1 VKIVEGGDGVRS
13 CAFGLCMINGKLVLF
28 ICVDFCACFDLG
40 GRGVSLT
47 GFVCVDFLGS
57 ASGLIR
63 VLGL

>member
-1 VKIVEGGDGVRS
+1 VRS

-40 GRGVSLT
+40 GRGVSHT

-57 ASGLIR
+57 ASGLIG